1 MSLHSFIFVTLT
13 TLFIYQ
19 SRAQRNYD
27 DYNLLG
33 LQGGLS
39 QTNILTDDFTTEV
52 GSGFIGG
59 FTSRG
64 AFRNNFD
71 LIYGINFVSSN
82 VDILANNGSEDVFV
96 TYSLEGAQIN
106 FLGSFNIVKKH
117 LSLEFGPM
125 LNINGK
131 LKPKSESQNSFLLD
145 GYDTLKV
152 EDIQDVSKINFHLAG
167 GVTAGLEH
175 FRISALY
182 QYGVTNLFGK
192 LNDADLEKTDFEGH
206 VSIVSLAAVLYF

>member
-1 MSLHSFIFVTLT
+1 MSLRSFIFVTLS
-13 TLFIYQ
+13 TLFVYQ
-19 SRAQRNYD
+19 SYAQRNYD

-71 LIYGINFVSSN
+71 LIYGINFISSS

-131 LKPKSESQNSFLLD
+131 LKPKSESQNSFVLD

-167 GVTAGLEH
+167 GITAGLEH